1 MRLTLAEVLGEEE
14 FGLLLRSGSPATLAR
29 AVAGAET
36 VEVDRPVELSAG
48 SYIVLTTGVR
58 LRGNPEL
65 QRRLV
70 AESEARGV
78 AAIGFG
84 VGLVFRTTP
93 RALLE
98 EARRRDFP
106 VFEVPFEVPF
116 RDIIASINRS
126 HLSED
131 FYSLRRT
138 VAVQNTLLG
147 ALEESR
153 PEEAL
158 IGRLATIVG
167 GAALLYRPGGLVV
180 AEAGGAPAAA
190 VWASLAGRGGDP
202 EPFAVDPWQVTAS
215 PILVEGEVR
224 FWLALAGRSE
234 PAVAGVTRP
243 LFQVAERL
251 MRIIELARDV
261 RGMEER
267 IRRGELLAELLDDR
281 RARAVSTERL
291 ELFGFSTA
299 RPWRVALIALD
310 DQSGPGGP
318 GGPDDPAGDGVVADA
333 LRVVG
338 AALAGGGRPHLLG
351 LHHRHLALVF
361 EESGDGLPAPTVEG
375 WTAALGEAGIEA
387 RAAVGRPVRQPGGLL
402 ESRGDA
408 LLALDFLQRMGA
420 APGRV
425 LCFEEFE
432 FIDALL
438 AAADPA
444 QLRGRTRLVLD
455 PLRAHPQLFETLVTY
470 VAADLNVNEAA
481 ERLHIHPNSL
491 RYRLSRVEE
500 VIGRPVRSVA
510 TVVDLYVALRAE
522 ARFGDAAD

>member
-1 MRLTLAEVLGEEE
+1 VPGVRLTLAEVLGEDE
-14 FGLLLRSGSPATLAR
+14 FGLVLRSGSPATLTR

-48 SYIVLTTGVR
+48 GYIVLTTGVR
-58 LRGNPEL
+58 LRGHPDL

-84 VGLVFRTTP
+84 IGLVFRSTP

-98 EARRRDFP
+98 EARRRAFP

-116 RDIIASINRS
+116 RDIIAYINRS
-126 HLSED
+126 HLSDD
-131 FYSLRRT
+131 FYSLKRT
-138 VAVQNTLLG
+138 VTLQRTLLG
-147 ALEESR
+147 ALEEAR

-167 GAALLYRPGGLVV
+167 GGAILYRPAGVV
-180 AEAGGAPAAA
+180 VTEAGGAPAAA
-190 VWASLAGRGGDP
+190 VWEALDRRRGDP
-202 EPFAVDPWQVTAS
+202 EPFEVEPWQVTAS
-215 PILVEGEVR
+215 PIVVDGEVR

-234 PAVAGVTRP
+234 PAAAGITRP
-243 LFQVAERL
+243 LVQVTERL
-251 MRIIELARDV
+251 LRVIELARDARV
-261 RGMEER
+261 MEER
-267 IRRGELLAELLDDR
+267 VRRSELLRELLDER
-281 RARAVSTERL
+281 RAPEVSPERL
-291 ELFGFSTA
+291 ELFGFSPS
-299 RPWRVALIALD
+299 RPWRVALIAVD
-310 DQSGPGGP
+310 GWTGGDGGP
-318 GGPDDPAGDGVVADA
+318 AGGDGVLADA
-333 LRVVG
+333 LRVLGGTV
-338 AALAGGGRPHLLG
+338 AGGGRPHLLG
-351 LHHRHLALVF
+351 QHRHHLALVF
-361 EESGDGLPAPTVEG
+361 EEGDDGLPVER

-408 LLALDFLQRMGA
+408 LLALDFLRRMGA
-420 APGRV
+420 ASGRV
-425 LCFEEFE
+425 LCFEEFA

-444 QLRGRTRLVLD
+444 QLGARTRVVLD
-455 PLRAHPQLFETLVTY
+455 PLRNHPQLFETLVTY
-470 VAADLNVNEAA
+470 LAADLNVNDAA
-481 ERLHIHPNSL
+481 ERLHIHANSL

-500 VIGRPVRSVA
+500 ALGRPLRSLA

-522 ARFGDAAD
+522 ARFGDG